1 VFGLRTGDGEPRPF
15 DLQATRIGP
24 HPTVTQPDIFVLL
37 ALLGGAVLLV
47 AVNVALQRLARPDR
61 GTDRIAGCC
70 GMAVPSDI
78 STPLEHV
85 T

>member
-1 VFGLRTGDGEPRPF
+1 MSLA
-15 DLQATRIGP
+15 DLVVPLTLFA
-24 HPTVTQPDIFVLL
+24 
-37 ALLGGAVLLV
+37 GAVLLV
-47 AVNVALQRLARPDR
+47 AVNAALQRLARPDR

-78 STPLEHV
+78 TAPPAHIGTPHEDL

>member
-1 VFGLRTGDGEPRPF
+1 MSSQDAV
-15 DLQATRIGP
+15 
-24 HPTVTQPDIFVLL
+24 VLL
-37 ALLGGAVLLV
+37 VLLGGAILLV

-78 STPLEHV
+78 TAPHVHITTPHEDLA
-85 T
+85 

>member
-1 VFGLRTGDGEPRPF
+1 MTSAD
-15 DLQATRIGP
+15 AA
-24 HPTVTQPDIFVLL
+24 VLL
-37 ALLGGAVLLV
+37 ALLGGAILLV

-78 STPLEHV
+78 TRPHEDQP
-85 T
+85 

>member
-1 VFGLRTGDGEPRPF
+1 MTLP
-15 DLQATRIGP
+15 DLVVP
-24 HPTVTQPDIFVLL
+24 LVLF
-37 ALLGGAVLLV
+37 AGAILLV

-70 GMAVPSDI
+70 GMAVSSDI
-78 STPLEHV
+78 TTPPAHIAAPREDL

>member
-1 VFGLRTGDGEPRPF
+1 MSSQDAV
-15 DLQATRIGP
+15 
-24 HPTVTQPDIFVLL
+24 VLL
-37 ALLGGAVLLV
+37 VLLGGAILLV

-78 STPLEHV
+78 TAPHAHIATPLEDL